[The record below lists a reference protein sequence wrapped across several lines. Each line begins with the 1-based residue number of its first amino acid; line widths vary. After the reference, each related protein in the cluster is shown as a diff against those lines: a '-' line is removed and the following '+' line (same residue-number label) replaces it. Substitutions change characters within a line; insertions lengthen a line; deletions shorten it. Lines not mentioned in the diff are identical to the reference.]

1 MSAEPPGRVPSQR
14 GQRDGALSGG
24 GDSSRWQC
32 SAAQT
37 ACRGR
42 PCRDARFGI
51 GCELA
56 LVQRN
61 SGHPAHRDKG
71 KKKKAGTRQGWR
83 RVEAR
88 CVKYQPPKKGTGSSK
103 RCFWEEEVVTRSEGE
118 CAGKGRAPETAER
131 IPGHRTR
138 TVVKVL
144 YSRDCT
150 RPQDKNKRRRP
161 LGGCWC
167 WSPGHWETGTRVG
180 AGDRCQGKSPV
191 RRPAAILH
199 QSDSGSGRAQ
209 RNRFGVGPAIQSFPD
224 AL

>member
-1 MSAEPPGRVPSQR
+1 MAMLSCPDGVQR
-14 GQRDGALSGG
+14 PALSGRSLRDWLRTG
-24 GDSSRWQC
+24 VG
-32 SAAQT
+32 AAQQ
-37 ACRGR
+37 R
-42 PCRDARFGI
+42 PPRASR
-51 GCELA
+51 
-56 LVQRN
+56 QRE
-61 SGHPAHRDKG
+61 